1 MARRMVKRP
10 FISVIVLAHDA
21 ERHVLRTLESVL
33 DQDFDDVQLVVCDC
47 ASHDRTAAICHRCAE
62 REIRLDVI
70 ELEDTD
76 RSLAF
81 DRALGVARGRY
92 VLVLGQNDW
101 LAPRAL
107 EHLHALLTEHD
118 LELAILAL
126 SVDEDSGN
134 GELSSH
140 RLSFDV
146 APTRTKDEFRDQA
159 PLFLADGIFN
169 ALKGKVLDRDRAD
182 ALGLRMQLCGNEVS
196 YLAAYLE
203 DIERVGVAGQA
214 VCHVAQREMLDRFNM
229 AAYACCERN
238 HERYLQLISTWH
250 RDRDEA
256 LLAAVHRLH
265 LREIISCIEGVCSS
279 REISAIER
287 NARVRDMIE
296 APSTRAS
303 VAVLGDTSR
312 EFGFIYGS
320 IVRKNVTAC
329 CLSARLSILARIS
342 HLPFAARTGV
352 MLSRA

>member
-47 ASHDRTAAICHRCAE
+47 ASHDRTAAICRRCAE

-101 LAPRAL
+101 LAPHAL
-107 EHLHALLTEHD
+107 EHLHALLAEHD
-118 LELAILAL
+118 LELAILSL

-169 ALKGKVLDRDRAD
+169 ALKGKV
-182 ALGLRMQLCGNEVS
+182 
-196 YLAAYLE
+196 
-203 DIERVGVAGQA
+203 
-214 VCHVAQREMLDRFNM
+214 
-229 AAYACCERN
+229 
-238 HERYLQLISTWH
+238 
-250 RDRDEA
+250 
-256 LLAAVHRLH
+256 
-265 LREIISCIEGVCSS
+265 
-279 REISAIER
+279 
-287 NARVRDMIE
+287 
-296 APSTRAS
+296 
-303 VAVLGDTSR
+303 
-312 EFGFIYGS
+312 
-320 IVRKNVTAC
+320 
-329 CLSARLSILARIS
+329 
-342 HLPFAARTGV
+342 
-352 MLSRA
+352 

>member
-1 MARRMVKRP
+1 MVKRP

-47 ASHDRTAAICHRCAE
+47 ASHDRTAAICRRCAE

-134 GELSSH
+134 GERSSH

-169 ALKGKVLDRDRAD
+169 ALKGKVLDRDRVD

-196 YLAAYLE
+196 YLVTYLE

-214 VCHVAQREMLDRFNM
+214 VCHVAQQEMLDRFRPHMPAVSGTMSGTCNSFRHGTVT
-229 AAYACCERN
+229 ATKRFWLRSIAYIYAG
-238 HERYLQLISTWH
+238 LSL
-250 RDRDEA
+250 A
-256 LLAAVHRLH
+256 LKASARRARFLL
-265 LREIISCIEGVCSS
+265 SS
-279 REISAIER
+279 A
-287 NARVRDMIE
+287 
-296 APSTRAS
+296 TRA
-303 VAVLGDTSR
+303 
-312 EFGFIYGS
+312 
-320 IVRKNVTAC
+320 
-329 CLSARLSILARIS
+329 
-342 HLPFAARTGV
+342 FAT
-352 MLSRA
+352 